1 MKIDTHTL
9 NFISL
14 LIDHPGIVDML
25 QSGNARIS
33 TPDYLSYL
41 DILIDHEHYE
51 ACILLLAWALFFP
64 PINQVFADLL
74 KHQLTTQWQQ
84 IGSKII
90 MKHMVALVNRQCH
103 SFKKHNEP
111 FA

>member
-1 MKIDTHTL
+1 MKIDTHAL
-9 NFISL
+9 DFISL

-33 TPDYLSYL
+33 MPDYLSYL
-41 DILIDHEHYE
+41 DILIDRGHYE

-64 PINQVFADLL
+64 PVNQAFSDLF
-74 KHQLTTQWQQ
+74 KRQLTAQWQQ
-84 IGSKII
+84 ADSKII
-90 MKHMVALVNRQCH
+90 MKHMVRLVSRQCR
-103 SFKKHNEP
+103 SSKKYQET